1 MGFIYLRGSY
11 FIEIPNST
19 GPVLRSPIKP
29 KKSLGQHFLTDIGVI
44 QEILQGIQAK
54 AEDLV
59 IEIGPGTGALT
70 QGLVQRYKRLIAI
83 EIDERAIKELHKRY
97 PALDIRHAD
106 VLNPAWLTWIPPDEK
121 ALIVGNLPYYIT
133 SPILFL
139 LIDHRERFE
148 EAIIMIQK
156 EVADRLLAK
165 PNTKAYGILS
175 VQVQL
180 AASVEKIVEVPPS
193 AFSPPPKVESTVL
206 RLRFDQP
213 RPNVDP
219 EHLRKV
225 IRQAFSQKRK
235 MLRNTL
241 GPWLSHRELAGW
253 DLTRRAE
260 TLSTQ
265 EFVQL
270 ARDLAAYTP
279 PEA

>member
-1 MGFIYLRGSY
+1 MR
-11 FIEIPNST
+11 T
-19 GPVLRSPIKP
+19 PIKP
-29 KKSLGQHFLTDIGVI
+29 KKSLGQHFLTDVGVI
-44 QEILQGIQAK
+44 QEILQGIRAQA
-54 AEDLV
+54 EELV

-70 QGLVQRYKRLIAI
+70 QGLMPLYKRLIAI
-83 EIDERAIKELHKRY
+83 EIDERAIKELQKRY
-97 PALDIRHAD
+97 TSLDVRHAD
-106 VLNPAWLTWIPPDEK
+106 VLNPAWLVWIPPNEK
-121 ALIVGNLPYYIT
+121 ATIVGNLPYYIT

-139 LIDHRERFE
+139 LIDHRECFR

-193 AFSPPPKVESTVL
+193 AFTPPPKVESTVL
-206 RLRFDQP
+206 RLRFDRP
-213 RPNVDP
+213 RPDVDP

-241 GPWLSHRELAGW
+241 SPWVASRVLPGW

-260 TLSTQ
+260 TLSTE

-270 ARDLAAYTP
+270 ARDLEPFTHPSA
-279 PEA
+279 